1 MITMDG
7 NGVDCS
13 VYLALLL
20 NGREIGC
27 NHHNFKLHGIWD
39 EWELAS

>member
-7 NGVDCS
+7 HGVDYG
-13 VYLALLL
+13 VYLALHL
-20 NGREIGC
+20 NGRKIGC
-27 NHHNFKLHGIWD
+27 NHHNFKLHGLWG